1 MGRILVKISFS
12 SCRYSFLFRN
22 LLIHIFGFMEDL
34 VRYVWKHRLFPLTP
48 LLTTD
53 GQEVEV
59 IHPGME
65 NRSDGPDFFNA
76 KVKIAGTLWVGN
88 VEIHG
93 KASDWLLHG
102 HDTNKRYDSVV
113 LHVAGM
119 VDREIVRTDGTP
131 IPQLELKVPEHI
143 INNYAELRKTDHY
156 PPCYRVIPELGN
168 IVIHSFLSSL
178 LYERLDM
185 RSTQIAQRYEA
196 HDKNWDDA
204 LFSTI
209 ARNFGFG
216 TNGDAFDEWARRMPF
231 RAVDKHADNL
241 QQIEALFFGQAG
253 LLEEDSVPTYYK
265 EALAS
270 DGYFQTLRREY
281 AFLAHKFDLRP
292 MDYTTWRLLGMR
304 PANFPHV
311 RLAQLAMLYHE
322 RRISVSKL
330 LAATDKSS
338 LTELLRVGT
347 SPYWDTHYTFA
358 STPSAPTKKR
368 VTDNAVTLLL
378 INSVAPFYYSY
389 GRRKDSEQHCEQAV
403 ALLEQ
408 LKAENNYIIR
418 GWIDCGLIVKH
429 AADSQALIQ
438 LKKQYCDRRDCL
450 RCRIGYEYLKKEYGV
465 KG

>member
-1 MGRILVKISFS
+1 MVKISFS
-12 SCRYSFLFRN
+12 SCRNSFLFRN

-281 AFLAHKFDLRP
+281 AFLAHKFNLRP

>member
-1 MGRILVKISFS
+1 
-12 SCRYSFLFRN
+12 
-22 LLIHIFGFMEDL
+22 MEDL

-156 PPCYRVIPELGN
+156 PPCYRVIPDLGN

>member
-12 SCRYSFLFRN
+12 SCRNSFLFRN

-330 LAATDKSS
+330 LAATDKFS

>member
-1 MGRILVKISFS
+1 MVKISFS

-22 LLIHIFGFMEDL
+22 LLIHIFGIMEDL

>member
-1 MGRILVKISFS
+1 
-12 SCRYSFLFRN
+12 
-22 LLIHIFGFMEDL
+22 MEDL

-378 INSVAPFYYSY
+378 INSVVPFYYSY

>member
-1 MGRILVKISFS
+1 
-12 SCRYSFLFRN
+12 
-22 LLIHIFGFMEDL
+22 MEDL
-34 VRYVWKHRLFPLTP
+34 VRYVWKHRLFPLAP
-48 LLTTD
+48 LQTTD
-53 GQEVEV
+53 GQTVEV

-65 NRSDGPDFFNA
+65 NRNDGPDFFNA
-76 KVKIAGTLWVGN
+76 KVKIGGTLWVGN

-113 LHVAGM
+113 LHVAGR
-119 VDREIVRTDGTP
+119 VDREIIRTDGTP
-131 IPQLELKVPEHI
+131 ITQLELQVPEHI
-143 INNYAELRKTDHY
+143 IKNYDELRKMEHY
-156 PPCYRVIPELGN
+156 PPCYRVIPELSN
-168 IVIHSFLSSL
+168 LTIHSFLSSL

-185 RSTQIAQRYEA
+185 RSAQIAERYEA
-196 HDKNWDDA
+196 HDRNWDDA
-204 LFSTI
+204 LFATL

-216 TNGDAFDEWARRMPF
+216 TNGEAFEEWARRMPF

-241 QQIEALFFGQAG
+241 LQVEALFFGQAG
-253 LLEEDSVPTYYK
+253 LLHEESVPTYYQEK
-265 EALAS
+265 LAT
-270 DGYFQTLRREY
+270 DEYFQSLRREY
-281 AFLAHKFDLRP
+281 TFLSRKFDLHP
-292 MDYTTWRLLGMR
+292 MDYTAWRLLGMR

-322 RRISVSKL
+322 HRISVSRL
-330 LAATDKSS
+330 MNATDRTA
-338 LTELLRVGT
+338 LTELLRIEASG
-347 SPYWDTHYTFA
+347 YWDTHYVFS
-358 STPSAPTKKR
+358 STPSTPIKKR

-389 GRRKDSEQHCEQAV
+389 GHRKDSERHCEQAI

-418 GWIDCGLIVKH
+418 SWQECGILVKH

-450 RCRIGYEYLKKEYGV
+450 RCRIGYEYMKTEYGA

>member
-1 MGRILVKISFS
+1 
-12 SCRYSFLFRN
+12 
-22 LLIHIFGFMEDL
+22 MEDL

-438 LKKQYCDRRDCL
+438 LKKQYCDCRDCL

>member
-1 MGRILVKISFS
+1 
-12 SCRYSFLFRN
+12 
-22 LLIHIFGFMEDL
+22 MEDL

-76 KVKIAGTLWVGN
+76 RVKIAGTLWVGN

-270 DGYFQTLRREY
+270 DGYSQTLRREY

>member
-34 VRYVWKHRLFPLTP
+34 VRYVWKHRLFPLTS

-265 EALAS
+265 EALAG

-418 GWIDCGLIVKH
+418 GWIDCGFIVKH

>member
-403 ALLEQ
+403 VLLEQ